1 MDGFG
6 AFFGDEHAQIV
17 KGCTTHRIQHAFCD
31 HLYAFLLNGINSIS
45 LDGDVL
51 NIMNVSGKKICKG
64 MGTNRILAL
73 TNMRYIF
80 YDLDLIT
87 FHFLRLHNNMTKLY
101 YKDMAHMLEI
111 KLKKTKEQL
120 VARLNKKHR
129 DADPDS
135 TPQQLSAMLNFR
147 TTPSVMRIR
156 NPEKNVPAVNATQS
170 ILLYK

>member
-1 MDGFG
+1 MQRDGYKSYFSS
-6 AFFGDEHAQIV
+6 I
-17 KGCTTHRIQHAFCD
+17 K
-31 HLYAFLLNGINSIS
+31 YA
-45 LDGDVL
+45 
-51 NIMNVSGKKICKG
+51 
-64 MGTNRILAL
+64 
-73 TNMRYIF
+73 YIF